1 MTTAQQNASGGGLF
15 SKLVIVILLAATI
28 GLYLMI
34 VMVDDPGS
42 YQGAAPQASIQV
54 VEDPVPVGAPVGQA
68 PRDLPDEQMQ
78 LIKQVFAP
86 ELIKN

>member
-15 SKLVIVILLAATI
+15 SKLVILILLAVTV

-34 VMVDDPGS
+34 VVVEDQSLYSEP
-42 YQGAAPQASIQV
+42 ATQASIQV
-54 VEDPVPVGAPVGQA
+54 VEEAIIPTARTPKDAP
-68 PRDLPDEQMQ
+68 DDQMQ

-86 ELIKN
+86 ELLEN

>member
-34 VMVDDPGS
+34 VVVDDQGG

-54 VEDPVPVGAPVGQA
+54 VEDQVPAGAPVAHA

-86 ELIKN
+86 ELLKN